1 MYANAQYYFGIDRKE
16 NAGIR
21 VDINGVT
28 SNVPLD
34 PTNSDYQK
42 IITLVQE
49 GKLTIAPAS

>member
-1 MYANAQYYFGIDRKE
+1 MYANAQYYFGIDSKE

-34 PTNSDYQK
+34 PTNSDYINIMK
-42 IITLVQE
+42 LVQE
-49 GKLTIAPAS
+49 SKLTITPAS